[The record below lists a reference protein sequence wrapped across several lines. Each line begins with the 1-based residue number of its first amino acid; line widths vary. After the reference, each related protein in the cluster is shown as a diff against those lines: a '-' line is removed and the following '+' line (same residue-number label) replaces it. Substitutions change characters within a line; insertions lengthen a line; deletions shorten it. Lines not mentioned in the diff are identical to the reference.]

1 MRCKLTMNCNVE
13 NNTQLLEQYES
24 LVRDYEYRVN
34 KIKQDED
41 SGKDTSF
48 DKRTL
53 ELFDN
58 QLQEIKP
65 KLMKK
70 ILFVERILRAG

>member
-1 MRCKLTMNCNVE
+1 MRCKVTMNYNAE
-13 NNTQLLEQYES
+13 DSTQLMEQYES

-58 QLQEIKP
+58 QLQAIKP
-65 KLMKK
+65 KLMER
-70 ILFVERILRAG
+70 ILLVERILRAG

>member
-1 MRCKLTMNCNVE
+1 MNCNVE